1 MPYTISD
8 DVFPNHTTAPIS
20 RCGRSQ
26 PIGMRWCRCRERPSR
41 SSSGA
46 SIGRR
51 EANIVTFLCS
61 LFSLQLA
68 LSVETVFTAR
78 RRKGYA
84 SLAEEPRFSYPP
96 SNRSNMKGI
105 YCPVP
110 SIQPRPNI
118 RITVQTVSDR
128 IQAVSDLIRII
139 EKCRPSTDPMRRIV
153 NGKDPVGGEKLS

>member
-1 MPYTISD
+1 M
-8 DVFPNHTTAPIS
+8 
-20 RCGRSQ
+20 
-26 PIGMRWCRCRERPSR
+26 
-41 SSSGA
+41 
-46 SIGRR
+46 
-51 EANIVTFLCS
+51 TFLYS
-61 LFSLQLA
+61 PFSHRCA

-84 SLAEEPRFSYPP
+84 SLAEEPRFSYRP
-96 SNRSNMKGI
+96 SNCSNMKGI

-139 EKCRPSTDPMRRIV
+139 EKCRASTDSMRRIV